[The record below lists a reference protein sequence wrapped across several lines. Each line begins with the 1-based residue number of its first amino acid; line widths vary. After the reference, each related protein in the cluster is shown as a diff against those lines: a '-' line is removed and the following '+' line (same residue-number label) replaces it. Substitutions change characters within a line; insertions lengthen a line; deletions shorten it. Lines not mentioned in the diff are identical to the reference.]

1 MSDVARSIKGNLI
14 GRGPSNDCDIMLG
27 SIVERVYEE
36 VQNIKKT
43 EKMLIKN
50 MAGFIRNEK
59 EILPTMTMMV
69 LWEPLLDNL
78 PEGLLAL
85 DASGL
90 ELRSLPVLPSTLK
103 ILNVGNNM
111 LASLPALPK
120 GLEVLVCDNNC
131 LTELPIMPRSVK
143 VVLAHNNCL
152 NGNVK
157 FPLSVKHK
165 FTEKGFLRR
174 LEYYGNNKEAIEHY
188 VLENPHI
195 NRLNCNCENYG
206 RNLKNLTDEQNAEFK
221 QFAYYYVEP
230 CTRDQYYTC
239 GFCMSTYEERCEYR
253 HCSRF
258 NFDD

>member
-1 MSDVARSIKGNLI
+1 MSDVARSIEGNLI

-43 EKMLIKN
+43 EKILIKN
-50 MAGFIRNEK
+50 MAGYIRNEK
-59 EILPTMTMMV
+59 EILPTMKMMR

-111 LASLPALPK
+111 LTSLPALPK

-131 LTELPIMPRSVK
+131 LTELPTMPRSVK

-165 FTEKGFLRR
+165 FTEKGFLRFAQ
-174 LEYYGNNKEAIEHY
+174 YYGNNKEAVEHY
-188 VLENPHI
+188 VSENPHI

-206 RNLKNLTDEQNAEFK
+206 SKLKSLTDEQKKEFK
-221 QFAYYYVEP
+221 KFAYYYVEDH
-230 CTRDQYYTC
+230 TRDQYYTC
-239 GFCMSTYEERCEYR
+239 GFCMTTYEDRCEYR